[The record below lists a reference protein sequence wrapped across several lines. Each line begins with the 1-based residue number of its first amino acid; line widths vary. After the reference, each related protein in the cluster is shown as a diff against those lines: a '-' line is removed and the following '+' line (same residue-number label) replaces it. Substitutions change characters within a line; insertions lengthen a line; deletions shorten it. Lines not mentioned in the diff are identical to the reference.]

1 MHGDKGWRKWASL
14 LVNLLFSFS
23 LALKWRTH
31 DICLL
36 SVFKT
41 SSIPGYRCA
50 YLSRE
55 LRLHDEVLLGAVVLL
70 NSRHMGWFLWFL
82 GRHIAERKLA
92 GRSFSK
98 RIKMLRDVYLNKG
111 LQQILNGFFLIHW
124 GKKSGVATEKLS
136 LSCFFNTGFM

>member
-1 MHGDKGWRKWASL
+1 
-14 LVNLLFSFS
+14 
-23 LALKWRTH
+23 
-31 DICLL
+31 
-36 SVFKT
+36 
-41 SSIPGYRCA
+41 
-50 YLSRE
+50 
-55 LRLHDEVLLGAVVLL
+55 
-70 NSRHMGWFLWFL
+70 L